1 MQGGQKQLDE
11 LKAEVASRD
20 RLVSELKVE
29 VEAERTAAEARA
41 RELEAGWEQRER
53 QAQAEVAAKVQ
64 VRGRVCVC
72 HLESVFTDGEKAAL
86 ALMLLT
92 KAPAIGHE

>member
-64 VRGRVCVC
+64 VRGRVCVRSQMVAK
-72 HLESVFTDGEKAAL
+72 LPRQRGSDRSARRWA
-86 ALMLLT
+86 
-92 KAPAIGHE
+92 